1 MASSLPL
8 SWGDYRHGLDTAMI
22 LHSKLIVNLNYSI
35 HYYNVFTYKMMCD
48 NMYIEE
54 FRRSNARVFLPA
66 RLTCGSRTGVPF
78 FISIIIIPIAKST
91 RALTVKSISLVDFF
105 YFTMRNACLLF
116 SPFSL
121 GPFRRPACSGG
132 GD

>member
-8 SWGDYRHGLDTAMI
+8 LWGDYRHGLDTAMI
-22 LHSKLIVNLNYSI
+22 LHSKLIVNLNYSV

-48 NMYIEE
+48 NKYIEE

-78 FISIIIIPIAKST
+78 LFAKK
-91 RALTVKSISLVDFF
+91 VKQCYYMYEPLKVRMRRRWCF
-105 YFTMRNACLLF
+105 YF
-116 SPFSL
+116 
-121 GPFRRPACSGG
+121 G
-132 GD
+132 